1 MEYLDIIKKLTS
13 IDCLEKEN
21 NLDSKDF
28 KKREDDLNVLQT
40 NADNAYK
47 QYKEVS
53 EMTVKKLQHSKI
65 VVFGLGITAV
75 MFIVVFILLAS
86 IDEIFNPDIDAK
98 IGMIFLVGFVC
109 SAIAYLIAD
118 YFLVFRRI
126 QEFRRSKSNFI
137 ELQNRLISDYI
148 ETLVYGYKLDLKMY
162 KEIYKN
168 IYDVQEYLREN
179 DKKGFHSFKKAF
191 EELKVDLSKH
201 INKTEELS
209 KTEEP
214 HIKLVD
220 ISE

>member
-1 MEYLDIIKKLTS
+1 MEYLDIIKKLTN

-21 NLDSKDF
+21 NLDLKDF

-40 NADNAYK
+40 NVDNAYQ

-53 EMTVKKLQHSKI
+53 EMTVKKLEHSK
-65 VVFGLGITAV
+65 VVVYGLGIVAV
-75 MFIVVFILLAS
+75 MFIVAFILLAS
-86 IDEIFNPDIDAK
+86 VDEIFNPAIDAK
-98 IGMIFLVGFVC
+98 IGIFSLVGFVG
-109 SAIAYLIAD
+109 SAIAYIIAD

-126 QEFRRSKSNFI
+126 HEFKRSKSNFV

-162 KEIYKN
+162 KTIYKN

-179 DKKGFHSFKKAF
+179 DKEGFNSFKKAF
-191 EELKVDLSKH
+191 KELKIDLSKY
-201 INKTEELS
+201 IDKAED
-209 KTEEP
+209 KVEEP
-214 HIKLVD
+214 HIKLID

>member
-1 MEYLDIIKKLTS
+1 MEYLDIIKKLTN

-21 NLDSKDF
+21 NLDLKDF

-40 NADNAYK
+40 NVDNAYK

-53 EMTVKKLQHSKI
+53 EMTVKKLEHSKI
-65 VVFGLGITAV
+65 VVYGLGIVAV
-75 MFIVVFILLAS
+75 MFIVAFIILAS
-86 IDEIFNPDIDAK
+86 VDEIFNPAIDAK
-98 IGMIFLVGFVC
+98 IGTIFLVGFVG
-109 SAIAYLIAD
+109 SAIAYIIAD

-126 QEFRRSKSNFI
+126 QKFRRSKSNFV
-137 ELQNRLISDYI
+137 ELQNRLIADYV

-162 KEIYKN
+162 KTIYKN

-179 DKKGFHSFKKAF
+179 DKRGFHSFKKAF
-191 EELKVDLSKH
+191 EELKIDLSKH
-201 INKTEELS
+201 IN

>member
-1 MEYLDIIKKLTS
+1 MEYLDIIKKLTN

-21 NLDSKDF
+21 NLDLKDF

-40 NADNAYK
+40 NVDNAYQ

-53 EMTVKKLQHSKI
+53 EMTVKKLEHSK
-65 VVFGLGITAV
+65 VVVYGLGITAV
-75 MFIVVFILLAS
+75 MFIVAFILLAS
-86 IDEIFNPDIDAK
+86 VDEIFNPAIDAK
-98 IGMIFLVGFVC
+98 IGIFSLVGFVG

-126 QEFRRSKSNFI
+126 QKFRRSKSNFV

-162 KEIYKN
+162 KAIYKN

-179 DKKGFHSFKKAF
+179 DKEGFNSFKKAF
-191 EELKVDLSKH
+191 EELKIDLSKY
-201 INKTEELS
+201 IDKAED
-209 KTEEP
+209 KVEEP
-214 HIKLVD
+214 HIKLID

>member
-1 MEYLDIIKKLTS
+1 MEYLDIIKKLTN

-21 NLDSKDF
+21 NLDLKDF

-40 NADNAYK
+40 NTDNAYK
-47 QYKEVS
+47 QYEEVA
-53 EMTVKKLQHSKI
+53 EMTVKKLEHSRVI
-65 VVFGLGITAV
+65 VYGLGITAV
-75 MFIVVFILLAS
+75 MFIIAFILLAS
-86 IDEIFNPDIDAK
+86 VDEIFNPAIDAK
-98 IGMIFLVGFVC
+98 IGMISLVGFVG

-126 QEFRRSKSNFI
+126 QKFRRSKSNFV

-162 KEIYKN
+162 KTIYKN

-179 DKKGFHSFKKAF
+179 DKMGFHSFKKAF
-191 EELKVDLSKH
+191 EELKIDLSKYMD
-201 INKTEELS
+201 KAEYRA
-209 KTEEP
+209 EEP
-214 HIKLVD
+214 HIKLID

>member
-1 MEYLDIIKKLTS
+1 MEYLDIIKKLTN

-21 NLDSKDF
+21 NLDLKDF

-40 NADNAYK
+40 NVDNAYK

-53 EMTVKKLQHSKI
+53 EMTVKKLEHSKI
-65 VVFGLGITAV
+65 VVYGLGITAV
-75 MFIVVFILLAS
+75 MFLVAFCILAS
-86 IDEIFNPDIDAK
+86 VDEIFNPAIDAK
-98 IGMIFLVGFVC
+98 IGIISLVGFVG

-126 QEFRRSKSNFI
+126 QKFRRSKSNFV
-137 ELQNRLISDYI
+137 ELQNRLIADYI

-162 KEIYKN
+162 KTIYKN

-179 DKKGFHSFKKAF
+179 DKIGFHSFKKAF
-191 EELKVDLSKH
+191 EELKIDLSEYIEKAEY
-201 INKTEELS
+201 KA
-209 KTEEP
+209 EEP
-214 HIKLVD
+214 HIKLID

>member
-40 NADNAYK
+40 NVDNAYK

-53 EMTVKKLQHSKI
+53 EMTVKKLEHSKI
-65 VVFGLGITAV
+65 VVYGLGITAI
-75 MFIVVFILLAS
+75 MFIVAFFLLTS
-86 IDEIFNPDIDAK
+86 VDETFNPAIDAK
-98 IGMIFLVGFVC
+98 IGIISLVGFVG

-118 YFLVFRRI
+118 YFLIFRRI
-126 QEFRRSKSNFI
+126 RKFKRSKSNFI

-148 ETLVYGYKLDLKMY
+148 ETLVYGYKLDIKMY

-179 DKKGFHSFKKAF
+179 DKEGFNSFKKAF
-191 EELKVDLSKH
+191 EELKIDLSKH
-201 INKTEELS
+201 INKTEELN

-214 HIKLVD
+214 HIKLID

>member
-1 MEYLDIIKKLTS
+1 MGYLDIIKKLTN

-21 NLDSKDF
+21 NLDLKDF

-40 NADNAYK
+40 NVDNAYK

-53 EMTVKKLQHSKI
+53 EMTVKKLEHSRVI
-65 VVFGLGITAV
+65 VYGLGITAV
-75 MFIVVFILLAS
+75 MFIIAFILLAS
-86 IDEIFNPDIDAK
+86 VDEIFNPAIDAK
-98 IGMIFLVGFVC
+98 IGTFSLVGFVC

-126 QEFRRSKSNFI
+126 QKFRRSKSNFV

-162 KEIYKN
+162 KTIYKN

-179 DKKGFHSFKKAF
+179 DKMGFHSFKKAF
-191 EELKVDLSKH
+191 EELKIDLSKY
-201 INKTEELS
+201 IDKAEY
-209 KTEEP
+209 KVEEP
-214 HIKLVD
+214 HIKLID